1 MTNSFL
7 NKKDYEEDF
16 KDMSRISA
24 VILAAGQG
32 TRMKSDLPK
41 VLHRVAGRPMILNL
55 LATVDELK
63 ADKAVVVVGPG
74 MDNVAAAV
82 APHPTAVQT
91 KQQGTGDAV
100 KAARAELEGCKGS
113 VLVLYGDTPL
123 IKKETLQEMVRR
135 REEGASVV
143 VLGFRPED
151 PARYGRLVT
160 DETGLKEIVEFKDA
174 AEEQRKITLC
184 NSGVMCID
192 GEKLFGWLD
201 RLKNNNAAGEFY
213 LTDVVALARQ
223 DGFSVA
229 VVEGDAEEVAGVNS
243 RADLA
248 FIEKIA
254 QKRLRA
260 KFLAQ
265 GVTMIDPETV
275 CFSYDTVLGRDVVIE
290 PSVFFGV
297 GMTVG
302 NNVEIRAFSHLEGA
316 SVHDGAKIGPFARLR
331 PGAEVGE
338 DCHIGN
344 FVEIKN
350 ASVEKGAKVNHL
362 SYIGD
367 ARIGTKTNIGAG
379 TITCNYDGYFKSRT
393 DIGAGAFIGSNTALV
408 APVTVGDGA
417 MVAAG
422 STVTKDIPANA
433 LAVAR
438 GKQTVFDGW
447 AERFRTQKYEQKSK
461 LSK

>member
-1 MTNSFL
+1 
-7 NKKDYEEDF
+7 
-16 KDMSRISA
+16 MSRISA

-100 KAARAELEGCKGS
+100 KAARAELEGFKGS

-123 IKKETLQEMVRR
+123 IKKETLQEMIRR

-143 VLGFRPED
+143 VLGFRPKD

-160 DETGLKEIVEFKDA
+160 DESGLKEIVEFKDA
-174 AEEQRKITLC
+174 TEEQRKITLC

-223 DGFSVA
+223 DGFFVA

-243 RADLA
+243 RTDLA

-254 QKRLRA
+254 QKRLRE
-260 KFLAQ
+260 KFMAQ
-265 GVTMIDPETV
+265 GVTLIDPETV
-275 CFSYDTVLGRDVVIE
+275 YFSYDTVLGRDVVIE
-290 PSVFFGV
+290 PSVFFGA

-422 STVTKDIPANA
+422 STVTKNIPADA

-447 AERFRTQKYEQKSK
+447 AERFRAQKHERKSK